1 MKIYNA
7 RNLVTFRNIVVQV
20 LLQVRIIIIS
30 VENCKSFTYKFD
42 MKRLIIALNEIRQ
55 EKFKIKTPLNFALI
69 QGQLTVLK
77 TRQTNL
83 SHLEPKRNHC
93 SFGNGE
99 VIKIPFKIGIIRE
112 ETLILLCR
120 HAWNRILKR
129 YYLSIFFVFYQ
140 LLPRLKMVNYLMK
153 AANARLS
160 SNVQPQAE

>member
-20 LLQVRIIIIS
+20 LLQVRIIIMS

-42 MKRLIIALNEIRQ
+42 MNRLIIALNEIRQ

-93 SFGNGE
+93 SYGNGE
-99 VIKIPFKIGIIRE
+99 VIKIGIIRE
-112 ETLILLCR
+112 ETPILLYGGM
-120 HAWNRILKR
+120 HEIE
-129 YYLSIFFVFYQ
+129 Y
-140 LLPRLKMVNYLMK
+140 
-153 AANARLS
+153 
-160 SNVQPQAE
+160 

>member
-69 QGQLTVLK
+69 QGQLTVL
-77 TRQTNL
+77 
-83 SHLEPKRNHC
+83 
-93 SFGNGE
+93 
-99 VIKIPFKIGIIRE
+99 RE
-112 ETLILLCR
+112 IS
-120 HAWNRILKR
+120 KQDKK
-129 YYLSIFFVFYQ
+129 SI
-140 LLPRLKMVNYLMK
+140 
-153 AANARLS
+153 S
-160 SNVQPQAE
+160 SWAKKKSLFLW